1 MDKIQRYP
9 LSGTFEITARCNL
22 SCEMCYVRIDHK
34 RMKELGG
41 KERTT
46 EEWIDMARQARD
58 AGTISLLLTGGEP
71 MLRPDFCEIYEEI
84 AKMGF
89 ILTLYTNAT
98 MITPEI
104 MKVLKKYPPHII
116 GITIYG
122 ASEDT
127 YRRVCGNG
135 EAYNRMLDGVQQLL
149 KLSSNIQIRTT
160 IIKDNK
166 DDLNDIELLVERL
179 QNLYKKEIDLNIS
192 RVVFKSIRNSITEP
206 SKCRLTP
213 EENAILYCK
222 KYFNRVEKYSKDE
235 EYRNIIKSKVERK
248 KENIQKYQNENK
260 QNKDINKN
268 NKTFYGCGAGCDEYY
283 ITWDGKMLPCTLM
296 GKYYT
301 NPFKEG
307 LENAWNRMEDV
318 IVVPKVP
325 HKCLDCKYKEFCFT
339 CPANRYCESGDEEG
353 IPDYLCKEAEAFY
366 NILKIES

>member
-149 KLSSNIQIRTT
+149 KLSSNI
-160 IIKDNK
+160 
-166 DDLNDIELLVERL
+166 
-179 QNLYKKEIDLNIS
+179 
-192 RVVFKSIRNSITEP
+192 
-206 SKCRLTP
+206 
-213 EENAILYCK
+213 
-222 KYFNRVEKYSKDE
+222 
-235 EYRNIIKSKVERK
+235 
-248 KENIQKYQNENK
+248 
-260 QNKDINKN
+260 
-268 NKTFYGCGAGCDEYY
+268 
-283 ITWDGKMLPCTLM
+283 
-296 GKYYT
+296 
-301 NPFKEG
+301 
-307 LENAWNRMEDV
+307 
-318 IVVPKVP
+318 
-325 HKCLDCKYKEFCFT
+325 
-339 CPANRYCESGDEEG
+339 
-353 IPDYLCKEAEAFY
+353 
-366 NILKIES
+366 